1 MRNKVEMGEVR
12 IIAGQ
17 FKGRRLRFPAAPGLR
32 PSGDR
37 IRETVFSWLLPWLP
51 NARVLDLFAGSG
63 ALGFEAAS
71 RGAREVICN
80 DLNPQVVAALR
91 EHQQQ
96 WPAPMIQVSNDDA
109 LTLLQR
115 LTPAFDII
123 FLDPPFRADWLNRV
137 LPELKTRQLLA
148 ADGVVYIE
156 TERELGEPILPDG
169 WDWYRVKESGQVRYA
184 LARPSAEHQ

>member
-1 MRNKVEMGEVR
+1 MRKQQEMGEVR

-17 FKGRRLRFPAAPGLR
+17 YKGRRLSFPAVPGLR

-37 IRETVFSWLLPWLP
+37 IRETVFSWLLPWLN

-80 DLNPQVVAALR
+80 DANAAVAASLR
-91 EHQQQ
+91 EQQQ
-96 WPAPMIQVSNDDA
+96 RLNAAMITVYHHDA
-109 LTLLQR
+109 LQLLNIVD
-115 LTPAFDII
+115 PAFDIV
-123 FLDPPFRADWLNRV
+123 FLDPPFRADWLYLI
-137 LPELKTRQLLA
+137 LPQLAGKGLIA

-156 TERELGEPILPDG
+156 SERELGEPTLPDG
-169 WDWYRVKESGQVRYA
+169 WSWYRVKESGQVRYA
-184 LARPSAEHQ
+184 LARPPAEVG

>member
-17 FKGRRLRFPAAPGLR
+17 YKGRRLHFPAAPGLR

-80 DLNPQVVAALR
+80 DVTTQVVAALR
-91 EHQQQ
+91 QHQQQ
-96 WPAPMIQVSNDDA
+96 WQAAMIQVCNEDA
-109 LTLLQR
+109 LSL
-115 LTPAFDII
+115 
-123 FLDPPFRADWLNRV
+123 LNRV
-137 LPELKTRQLLA
+137 
-148 ADGVVYIE
+148 
-156 TERELGEPILPDG
+156 
-169 WDWYRVKESGQVRYA
+169 S
-184 LARPSAEHQ
+184 PSFD